1 MGHGQNKNIA
11 LLQTINWF
19 TNHEWAKKYYCNGR
33 IFHFQES
40 RCSQQMKLPVL
51 NAFIRAWE
59 LYYRWYLAGYEV
71 VGIEDE
77 RKLLLDPPSPRPSH
91 VPVEGIWGNVWQ
103 VMLSKHGGAISG
115 SHAVMQ
121 SWGLQHTS
129 AAWSSLSEGDPR
141 RDVIVLNVRP
151 LCVTQNCHSVTN
163 GNLSNTTH
171 NQLHWCHYL
180 LTSEAW
186 NVLVRSVPL
195 FCDDALKWIALAS
208 KTAGCVFQLLKRL
221 KLHLCISLSCI
232 PQSDQM
238 LDWTLQLHNNRS
250 IMLQAAGGCRTF
262 LICNKS
268 LYDPEN
274 CKILTAPFVCR

>member
-1 MGHGQNKNIA
+1 M
-11 LLQTINWF
+11 
-19 TNHEWAKKYYCNGR
+19 NHEWAKKYYCNGR
-33 IFHFQES
+33 TFHFQES

-103 VMLSKHGGAISG
+103 VMLSKQGDQWQSC
-115 SHAVMQ
+115 SHAEL
-121 SWGLQHTS
+121 GT
-129 AAWSSLSEGDPR
+129 AAYICCMIFIIR
-141 RDVIVLNVRP
+141 RWPQARCNGANVRP

-208 KTAGCVFQLLKRL
+208 KSAGCVFQLLKRL

-274 CKILTAPFVCR
+274 CKILTRLFVWR